1 VLGVSLLGYFI
12 HYNYKATIYMP
23 YALIGKV
30 NKSTLFMLVI
40 IKADLCICYIAIL
53 ALVRALGRVTLF

>member
-1 VLGVSLLGYFI
+1 VLGASSLGYFI

-23 YALIGKV
+23 RALTGKV
-30 NKSTLFMLVI
+30 NKSTLSMLVI
-40 IKADLCICYIAIL
+40 IKADLCVYYSATL